1 MPCVQQPAQVAE
13 CPCWTREEL
22 AGLRQQQ
29 ASDRYAV
36 CDLDGGSTATIANFD
51 SWRIESQISGE
62 YYTQVSSVGSY
73 GADGAPTCVVTDR
86 CQDGSCL
93 SVSRMMSVT
102 PEQFAACEADVAMSA
117 ANRGITCN

>member
-22 AGLRQQQ
+22 AGFRQQQ
-29 ASDRYAV
+29 SSDLYAV
-36 CDLDGGSTATIANFD
+36 CELNGNPTPTMANFD
-51 SWRIESQISGE
+51 NWRIASQTGGE
-62 YYTQVSSVGSY
+62 YYTLVSTIGSY
-73 GADGAPTCVVTDR
+73 GADGAPTCMVNDN

-117 ANRGITCN
+117 ANRGLICN